1 MSSEERRAA
10 VQRLERLSRLLDSSF
25 RIPGTRIRTG
35 LDPLIGLIPGVGD
48 LAGAAL
54 STYLVAEAARLGIP
68 RRTLARMMTNV
79 GIETIVGAIPIL
91 GDLFDVAFRANR
103 RNVKLLENALRRQES
118 EEGHRL
124 ADAPKKPH
132 HAA

>member
-1 MSSEERRAA
+1 M
-10 VQRLERLSRLLDSSF
+10 SRLLDSSF
-25 RIPGTRIRTG
+25 RIPGTQIRTG
-35 LDPLIGLIPGVGD
+35 IDPVIGLIPGVGD

-68 RRTLARMMTNV
+68 RRTVARMMTNV
-79 GIETIVGAIPIL
+79 GIETLVGAIPIL

-124 ADAPKKPH
+124 ADTPKAPH